1 MARPYAT
8 WEFGNYQGVYDGEKY
23 GSIEQFD
30 MQARVDSVGIDR
42 VIDQSCFYTPT
53 DTGSFTIPNV
63 EKVLSPFIR
72 DEEQYNNWYG
82 FFYGSIEFTGADNY
96 TAVSAKY
103 SHIDDYIIKNVSAK
117 NNVNITLNTN
127 GLVSIRYDILIKTYG
142 VFYYGFSATVSFFVA
157 ENLAPLPRWNAKTV
171 INRLLV
177 KAETLRKSQTPRFHL
192 NAEQAEEFE
201 KIEMPELHLTNSTL
215 REALQTV
222 GSYIHGEPRLNGTE
236 ISYDMYGGSERT
248 AVDFSKYFSKSFQQ
262 SIDSALTSIDSTV
275 DNLVSTIGYAKGVMV
290 EPYSGG
296 YKTVRT
302 ETLYA
307 RIQDDNMIIATTYP
321 INRIIKLESG
331 TIGGKYGGTD
341 LTPYV
346 FEASE
351 YTRLSSYSS
360 LYPTS
365 RAYAIYYTQGEKNIK
380 GLNFKQQD
388 PITPAF
394 KNYAILNILRAATGD
409 NNLETGY
416 TNLAFRVTYE
426 SVSSARVK
434 QSKQYIADFNRVSE
448 IAYNQGQNLIESSYY
463 GEHLKGVVAR
473 LGNVDKVLTLYQRGA
488 AVVPKVGTL
497 YDDDYYISAVAVE
510 YQPYFTKISCALSKD
525 FNRYSDYVGINSTK
539 RFYEIS
545 ERQAYDSFINYRDY
559 VVIGDAVTADTGET
573 KTLLQNISGVR
584 SAFDTTPRTGVSCVV
599 ARGLA
604 RSNNG
609 TIDNKELVTAAVTAA
624 SVKFTKHD
632 VTGVQSIG
640 DDEAITIE
648 GSLTYYDKDTQSRE
662 TVERIITNKTLPYT
676 LSRADLQQTFESFDI
691 TKVIRADGK
700 TTSACTVETLSDLN
714 EVILPVQ
721 AFAMGNAVVFT
732 FKYQDNYSAGEN
744 ATYKQ
749 GGTDGKSVSG
759 FYQNSVPYKDYYGN
773 MEYLTLNYYQ
783 SATKPIV
790 DEDSESPDH
799 WQNDIGI
806 ALPDTTLP
814 AGDGSKISG
823 VGLFLSTG
831 DDPLWLQVGSTEVPT
846 ITYQIELVTN
856 RRGLIIGS
864 ALAGNFK
871 LIGQSDDVHVKNVY
885 VLPYRINKFAM
896 KLDPNNLNALQN
908 CGQVEFKGGQGTT
921 RDYLK
926 AKTYTGTTT
935 GQSWAIIDSITG
947 DILLAENKEISTN
960 ESVFGSNIWFTLVHD
975 ILKR

>member
-1 MARPYAT
+1 MAGPVT
-8 WEFGNYQGVYDGEKY
+8 WSFGRYSGPFSDTWGFNPVPDYENKTQNDV
-23 GSIEQFD
+23 EQSFFTNPLNPGAVTIPSA
-30 MQARVDSVGIDR
+30 QNLFAPFVDSVVDDNQKPIFVD
-42 VIDQSCFYTPT
+42 
-53 DTGSFTIPNV
+53 
-63 EKVLSPFIR
+63 
-72 DEEQYNNWYG
+72 
-82 FFYGSIEFTGADNY
+82 GSIVNINGKVYDALSDHIIDIQPGE
-96 TAVSAKY
+96 VSLRYDVVWRNK
-103 SHIDDYIIKNVSAK
+103 IDDGAAQ
-117 NNVNITLNTN
+117 TE
-127 GLVSIRYDILIKTYG
+127 
-142 VFYYGFSATVSFFVA
+142 GFSASTSFIVLP
-157 ENLAPLPRWNAKTV
+157 NYPPLPRWNAKTV

-222 GSYIHGEPRLNGTE
+222 GSYIHGEPRLSGSE

-275 DNLVSTIGYAKGVMV
+275 DNLGSTIGYAKGVMV

-331 TIGGKYGGTD
+331 SVGGKYGGTD
-341 LTPYV
+341 ITPYV

-360 LYPTS
+360 LYPAS

-380 GLNFKQQD
+380 GLNFKQTD
-388 PITPAF
+388 AISPAF

-409 NNLETGY
+409 NSLEANY
-416 TNLAFRVTYE
+416 TTLAFRITYE

-473 LGNVDKVLTLYQRGA
+473 LGNVDKVITLYQRGTPDI
-488 AVVPKVGTL
+488 PKTGTL
-497 YDDDYYISAVAVE
+497 YDDEYYISAVAVE

-559 VVIGDAVTADTGET
+559 VIIGAAVATDSTEPKA
-573 KTLLQNISGVR
+573 LLPNLNGIKNAFKKDVPRSGVM
-584 SAFDTTPRTGVSCVV
+584 CVV
-599 ARGLA
+599 ARGQA
-604 RSNNG
+604 
-609 TIDNKELVTAAVTAA
+609 
-624 SVKFTKHD
+624 
-632 VTGVQSIG
+632 
-640 DDEAITIE
+640 
-648 GSLTYYDKDTQSRE
+648 KDT
-662 TVERIITNKTLPYT
+662 
-676 LSRADLQQTFESFDI
+676 
-691 TKVIRADGK
+691 DGNI
-700 TTSACTVETLSDLN
+700 SDLN

-732 FKYQDNYSAGEN
+732 FKYQDNYSAGDN
-744 ATYKQ
+744 ATFQQ
-749 GGTDGKSVSG
+749 GGTGGNSVSG

-773 MEYLTLNYYQ
+773 MEYLTLKYYR
-783 SATKPIV
+783 SATTPAV
-790 DEDSESPDH
+790 DVDSESPDH

-806 ALPDTTLP
+806 TLPDTTLP
-814 AGDGSKISG
+814 AGDGSKIG
-823 VGLFLSTG
+823 GADLLLTTG
-831 DDPLWLQVGSTEVPT
+831 EDPLWLQIGSTEVPT

-864 ALAGNFK
+864 ALAGNLK
-871 LIGQSDDVHVKNVY
+871 LIGQGADGHEKNLY

-896 KLDPNNLNALQN
+896 KLNPDNLNALQN
-908 CGQVEFKGGQGTT
+908 CGAVEFYGDTQSGAGWGTK
-921 RDYLK
+921 DYLK
-926 AKTYTGTTT
+926 HKIYTGSET
-935 GQSWAIIDSITG
+935 GQSWAIIDAVTG
-947 DILLAENKEISTN
+947 EVLLAENREIRTN
-960 ESVFGSNIWFTLVHD
+960 ESVFGENLWFTLVHD
-975 ILKR
+975 VIKR

>member
-1 MARPYAT
+1 MANSEAD
-8 WEFGNYQGVYDGEKY
+8 WSFGEYRGIYDKKSGALV
-23 GSIEQFD
+23 QFD
-30 MQARVDSVGIDR
+30 MNKRVEVLGVNNVLDL
-42 VIDQSCFYTPT
+42 
-53 DTGSFTIPNV
+53 SFIR
-63 EKVLSPFIR
+63 SPFSIGANEVPSVELLFKPFS
-72 DEEQYNNWYG
+72 DSFKQYNQEISFYYG
-82 FFYGSIEFTGADNY
+82 KTNDEVVGATNTSVTANNNGNLIINGKSAQTSISISVPEQG
-96 TAVSAKY
+96 
-103 SHIDDYIIKNVSAK
+103 I
-117 NNVNITLNTN
+117 LE
-127 GLVSIRYDILIKTYG
+127 IRYDVLFVESGYSY
-142 VFYYGFSATVSFFVA
+142 VEGFSATATVA
-157 ENLAPLPRWNAKTV
+157 VWSNALPLPRWNAKTV

-321 INRIIKLESG
+321 INRIIMLESG
-331 TIGGKYGGTD
+331 TIGGKYGETD

-416 TNLAFRVTYE
+416 TNLAFLVTYE

-559 VVIGDAVTADTGET
+559 VVIGDAVTADANAP
-573 KTLLQNISGVR
+573 KTLLRNISGVR

-732 FKYQDNYSAGEN
+732 FKYQDNYSAGDN
-744 ATYKQ
+744 ATWKQ
-749 GGTDGKSVSG
+749 SGSDVSG

-783 SATKPIV
+783 YATLPVV
-790 DEDSESPDH
+790 DWSSPSPDH

-806 ALPDTTLP
+806 ALPDTSLP

-935 GQSWAIIDSITG
+935 GQSWAIIDSVTG

-960 ESVFGSNIWFTLVHD
+960 ESLFGSNIWFTLVHD
-975 ILKR
+975 ILER

>member
-1 MARPYAT
+1 MPQNNVSWSFSSYSGNNKNVESINVDDYSESDLVNTELLKTPVTLGSFKTPKVQTLFAPVYQNVKPEKPGFSRQDGSFSDLSTVNYSINGMNQERTAT
-8 WEFGNYQGVYDGEKY
+8 
-23 GSIEQFD
+23 IEQTFEID
-30 MQARVDSVGIDR
+30 ELGIITL
-42 VIDQSCFYTPT
+42 VYNVVF
-53 DTGSFTIPNV
+53 SFTFF
-63 EKVLSPFIR
+63 KGTDSFTQL
-72 DEEQYNNWYG
+72 YG
-82 FFYGSIEFTGADNY
+82 F
-96 TAVSAKY
+96 TATTLIYVVS
-103 SHIDDYIIKNVSAK
+103 NV
-117 NNVNITLNTN
+117 
-127 GLVSIRYDILIKTYG
+127 
-142 VFYYGFSATVSFFVA
+142 
-157 ENLAPLPRWNAKTV
+157 APLPRWNAKTV

-248 AVDFSKYFSKSFQQ
+248 VVDFSKYFSKSFQQ

-365 RAYAIYYTQGEKNIK
+365 RAYAIYYTQGEKNIE
-380 GLNFKQQD
+380 GLNFRV
-388 PITPAF
+388 PNAISPVF
-394 KNYAILNILRAATGD
+394 ENYAILNILRAATGD
-409 NNLETGY
+409 NNLTTAY

-559 VVIGDAVTADTGET
+559 VVIGDAVTADTGEA
-573 KTLLQNISGVR
+573 KTLLQNISEIK

-609 TIDNKELVTAAVTAA
+609 TIDNKELVTAAVTAV

-700 TTSACTVETLSDLN
+700 TTSVCTVETLSDLN

-732 FKYQDNYSAGEN
+732 FKYQDNYSAGDN
-744 ATYKQ
+744 ATWKQ
-749 GGTDGKSVSG
+749 SGSDVSG

-783 SATKPIV
+783 YATLPVV
-790 DEDSESPDH
+790 DWSSPSPDH

-806 ALPDTTLP
+806 ALPDTSLP

-896 KLDPNNLNALQN
+896 KLDPSNLNALQN

-935 GQSWAIIDSITG
+935 GQSWAIIDSVTG
-947 DILLAENKEISTN
+947 DILLAENKEIGTN

>member
-23 GSIEQFD
+23 GSIDQFD
-30 MQARVDSVGIDR
+30 MQKRVDSVGIDR

-559 VVIGDAVTADTGET
+559 VVIGDAVTADTGEA

-599 ARGLA
+599 ARGQA
-604 RSNNG
+604 
-609 TIDNKELVTAAVTAA
+609 
-624 SVKFTKHD
+624 
-632 VTGVQSIG
+632 
-640 DDEAITIE
+640 
-648 GSLTYYDKDTQSRE
+648 KDT
-662 TVERIITNKTLPYT
+662 
-676 LSRADLQQTFESFDI
+676 
-691 TKVIRADGK
+691 DGNI
-700 TTSACTVETLSDLN
+700 SDLN

-721 AFAMGNAVVFT
+721 ALAMGNAVVFT
-732 FKYQDNYSAGEN
+732 FKYQDNYSAGDN
-744 ATYKQ
+744 ATWKQ
-749 GGTDGKSVSG
+749 SGSDVSG

-790 DEDSESPDH
+790 DENSESPDH

-896 KLDPNNLNALQN
+896 KLNPNNLNALQN

-947 DILLAENKEISTN
+947 DILLAENKEIGTN

>member
-1 MARPYAT
+1 MAGPVT
-8 WEFGNYQGVYDGEKY
+8 WSFGRYSGPFSDTWGFNPVPDYEDKTQNDV
-23 GSIEQFD
+23 EQSFFTNPLNPGAVTIPSA
-30 MQARVDSVGIDR
+30 QKLFAPFVDSV
-42 VIDQSCFYTPT
+42 V
-53 DTGSFTIPNV
+53 
-63 EKVLSPFIR
+63 
-72 DEEQYNNWYG
+72 DENQKPI
-82 FFYGSIEFTGADNY
+82 FVDGSI
-96 TAVSAKY
+96 
-103 SHIDDYIIKNVSAK
+103 
-117 NNVNITLNTN
+117 VNIN
-127 GLVSIRYDILIKTYG
+127 GKVYDALSDHIIDIQPGEVSLRYDVVWRNKIYG
-142 VFYYGFSATVSFFVA
+142 VAETEGFSSSTSFIVLP
-157 ENLAPLPRWNAKTV
+157 NYPPLPRWNAKTV

-192 NAEQAEEFE
+192 NAAQAEEFE

-331 TIGGKYGGTD
+331 TIGGKYGETD

-380 GLNFKQQD
+380 GLNFKQTD
-388 PITPAF
+388 AISPAF

-409 NNLETGY
+409 NSLEANY
-416 TNLAFRVTYE
+416 TTLAFRITYE

-473 LGNVDKVLTLYQRGA
+473 LGNVDKVITLYQRGTPDI
-488 AVVPKVGTL
+488 PKTGML
-497 YDDDYYISAVAVE
+497 YDDEYYISAVAVE

-559 VVIGDAVTADTGET
+559 VIIGAAVATDSTEPKA
-573 KTLLQNISGVR
+573 LLPNLNGIKNAFKKDVPRSGV
-584 SAFDTTPRTGVSCVV
+584 TCVV
-599 ARGLA
+599 ARGQA
-604 RSNNG
+604 
-609 TIDNKELVTAAVTAA
+609 
-624 SVKFTKHD
+624 
-632 VTGVQSIG
+632 
-640 DDEAITIE
+640 
-648 GSLTYYDKDTQSRE
+648 KDT
-662 TVERIITNKTLPYT
+662 
-676 LSRADLQQTFESFDI
+676 
-691 TKVIRADGK
+691 DGNI
-700 TTSACTVETLSDLN
+700 SDLN

-732 FKYQDNYSAGEN
+732 FKYQDNYSAGDN
-744 ATYKQ
+744 ATFQQ
-749 GGTDGKSVSG
+749 GGIGGNSVSG

-773 MEYLTLNYYQ
+773 MEYLTLKYYR
-783 SATKPIV
+783 SATTPAV

-806 ALPDTTLP
+806 TLPDTTLP
-814 AGDGSKISG
+814 AGDGSKIG
-823 VGLFLSTG
+823 GADLLLTTG
-831 DDPLWLQVGSTEVPT
+831 EDPLWLQIGSTEVPT

-864 ALAGNFK
+864 ALAGNVK
-871 LIGQSDDVHVKNVY
+871 LIGQGADGHEKNLY

-896 KLDPNNLNALQN
+896 KLNPDNLNALQN
-908 CGQVEFKGGQGTT
+908 CGEVEFKGGQGTT

-935 GQSWAIIDSITG
+935 GRSWAIIDAVTG
-947 DILLAENKEISTN
+947 EVLLAENREIRTN
-960 ESVFGSNIWFTLVHD
+960 ESVFGENLWFTLVHD
-975 ILKR
+975 VIKR

>member
-1 MARPYAT
+1 MAGPVT
-8 WEFGNYQGVYDGEKY
+8 WSFGRYSGPFSDTWGFNPVPDYEDKTQNDVEKSFFTNPLNP
-23 GSIEQFD
+23 GAVTIPSAQKLF
-30 MQARVDSVGIDR
+30 APFVDSV
-42 VIDQSCFYTPT
+42 V
-53 DTGSFTIPNV
+53 
-63 EKVLSPFIR
+63 
-72 DEEQYNNWYG
+72 DENQKPI
-82 FFYGSIEFTGADNY
+82 FVDGSI
-96 TAVSAKY
+96 
-103 SHIDDYIIKNVSAK
+103 
-117 NNVNITLNTN
+117 VNIN
-127 GLVSIRYDILIKTYG
+127 GKVYDALSDHIIDIQPGEVSLRYDVVWRNKIYDG
-142 VFYYGFSATVSFFVA
+142 VAQTEGFSSSTSFIVLP
-157 ENLAPLPRWNAKTV
+157 NYPPLPRWNAKTV

-321 INRIIKLESG
+321 VNRIIKLESG
-331 TIGGKYGGTD
+331 SVGGKYGGTD

-380 GLNFKQQD
+380 GLNFKQTD
-388 PITPAF
+388 AISPAF

-409 NNLETGY
+409 NSLEASY
-416 TNLAFRVTYE
+416 TTLAFRITYE

-434 QSKQYIADFNRVSE
+434 QSKQYIEDFNRVSE

-473 LGNVDKVLTLYQRGA
+473 LGNVDKVITLYQRGTPDI
-488 AVVPKVGTL
+488 PKTGTL
-497 YDDDYYISAVAVE
+497 YDDEYYISAVAVE

-559 VVIGDAVTADTGET
+559 VIIGAAVATDSTEPKA
-573 KTLLQNISGVR
+573 LLPNLNGIKNAFKKDVPRSGV
-584 SAFDTTPRTGVSCVV
+584 TCVV
-599 ARGLA
+599 ARGQA
-604 RSNNG
+604 
-609 TIDNKELVTAAVTAA
+609 
-624 SVKFTKHD
+624 
-632 VTGVQSIG
+632 
-640 DDEAITIE
+640 
-648 GSLTYYDKDTQSRE
+648 KDT
-662 TVERIITNKTLPYT
+662 
-676 LSRADLQQTFESFDI
+676 
-691 TKVIRADGK
+691 DGNI
-700 TTSACTVETLSDLN
+700 SDLN

-732 FKYQDNYSAGEN
+732 FKYQDNYSAGDN
-744 ATYKQ
+744 ATFQQ
-749 GGTDGKSVSG
+749 GGTGGNSVSG

-773 MEYLTLNYYQ
+773 MEYLTLKYYR
-783 SATKPIV
+783 SATTPAV
-790 DEDSESPDH
+790 DVDSESPDH

-806 ALPDTTLP
+806 TLPDTTLP
-814 AGDGSKISG
+814 AGDGSKIG
-823 VGLFLSTG
+823 GADLLLTTG
-831 DDPLWLQVGSTEVPT
+831 EDPLWLQIGSTEVPT

-864 ALAGNFK
+864 ALAGNVK
-871 LIGQSDDVHVKNVY
+871 LIGQGADGHEKNLY

-896 KLDPNNLNALQN
+896 KLNPDNLNALQN
-908 CGQVEFKGGQGTT
+908 CGEVEFYGDTQSGAGWDTK
-921 RDYLK
+921 DYLK
-926 AKTYTGTTT
+926 HKIYTGSET
-935 GQSWAIIDSITG
+935 GQSWAIIDAVTG
-947 DILLAENKEISTN
+947 EVLLAENREIRTN
-960 ESVFGSNIWFTLVHD
+960 ESVFGENLWFTLVHD
-975 ILKR
+975 VIKR

>member
-1 MARPYAT
+1 MANSEAD
-8 WEFGNYQGVYDGEKY
+8 WSFGEYRGIYDKKSGALV
-23 GSIEQFD
+23 QFD
-30 MQARVDSVGIDR
+30 MNKRVEVLGVNNVLDL
-42 VIDQSCFYTPT
+42 
-53 DTGSFTIPNV
+53 SFIR
-63 EKVLSPFIR
+63 SPFSIGANEVPSVELLFKPFS
-72 DEEQYNNWYG
+72 DSFKQYNQEISFYYG
-82 FFYGSIEFTGADNY
+82 KTNDEVVGATNTSVTANNNGNLIINGKSAQTSISISVPEQG
-96 TAVSAKY
+96 
-103 SHIDDYIIKNVSAK
+103 I
-117 NNVNITLNTN
+117 LE
-127 GLVSIRYDILIKTYG
+127 IRYDVLFVESGYSY
-142 VFYYGFSATVSFFVA
+142 VEGFSATATVA
-157 ENLAPLPRWNAKTV
+157 VWSNALPLPRWNAKTV

-321 INRIIKLESG
+321 INRIIMLESG
-331 TIGGKYGGTD
+331 TIGGKYGETD

-559 VVIGDAVTADTGET
+559 VVIGDAVTADANAP
-573 KTLLQNISGVR
+573 KTLLRNISGVR

-732 FKYQDNYSAGEN
+732 FKYQDNYSAGDN
-744 ATYKQ
+744 ATWKQ
-749 GGTDGKSVSG
+749 SGSDVSG

-783 SATKPIV
+783 YATLPVV
-790 DEDSESPDH
+790 DWSSPSPDH

-806 ALPDTTLP
+806 ALPDTSLP

-935 GQSWAIIDSITG
+935 GQSWAIIDSVTG

-960 ESVFGSNIWFTLVHD
+960 ESLFGSNIWFTLVHD
-975 ILKR
+975 ILER

>member
-1 MARPYAT
+1 MANSEAD
-8 WEFGNYQGVYDGEKY
+8 WSFGEYRGIYDKKSGALV
-23 GSIEQFD
+23 QFD
-30 MQARVDSVGIDR
+30 MNKRVEVLGVNNVLDL
-42 VIDQSCFYTPT
+42 
-53 DTGSFTIPNV
+53 SFIR
-63 EKVLSPFIR
+63 SPFSIGANEVPSVELLFKPFS
-72 DEEQYNNWYG
+72 DSFKQYNQEISFYYG
-82 FFYGSIEFTGADNY
+82 KTNDEVVGATNTSV
-96 TAVSAKY
+96 TANNNGNVI
-103 SHIDDYIIKNVSAK
+103 IDGKSAK
-117 NNVNITLNTN
+117 NSISISVPEQGILE
-127 GLVSIRYDILIKTYG
+127 IRYDVLFVESGYSY
-142 VFYYGFSATVSFFVA
+142 VEGFSATATVA
-157 ENLAPLPRWNAKTV
+157 VWSNALPLPRWNAKTV

-222 GSYIHGEPRLNGTE
+222 GSYIHGEPRLNGAE

-248 AVDFSKYFSKSFQQ
+248 AVDFSKYFAKSYQQ

-624 SVKFTKHD
+624 SVKFTKHE

-662 TVERIITNKTLPYT
+662 TVERTITNKTLPYT

-721 AFAMGNAVVFT
+721 ALAMGNAVVFT
-732 FKYQDNYSAGEN
+732 FKYQDNYSAGDN
-744 ATYKQ
+744 ATWKQ
-749 GGTDGKSVSG
+749 SGSDVSG

-790 DEDSESPDH
+790 DENSESPDH

-935 GQSWAIIDSITG
+935 GKSWAIIDSITG

>member
-1 MARPYAT
+1 MPQNNVSWSFSSYS
-8 WEFGNYQGVYDGEKY
+8 GNNTNVK
-23 GSIEQFD
+23 SIN
-30 MQARVDSVGIDR
+30 VDDYSASDLVNTELLK
-42 VIDQSCFYTPT
+42 TPVT
-53 DTGSFTIPNV
+53 LGSFTAPKVQTLFAPVYQNVKPVIPGYNRQNGDFSDLSTVNYSINGMNQERTATIEQTFEIDELGIISLVYNV
-63 EKVLSPFIR
+63 VFSFDFFGDGITFTSL
-72 DEEQYNNWYG
+72 YG
-82 FFYGSIEFTGADNY
+82 F
-96 TAVSAKY
+96 TATTLIYVVS
-103 SHIDDYIIKNVSAK
+103 NV
-117 NNVNITLNTN
+117 
-127 GLVSIRYDILIKTYG
+127 
-142 VFYYGFSATVSFFVA
+142 
-157 ENLAPLPRWNAKTV
+157 APLPRWNAKTV

-559 VVIGDAVTADTGET
+559 VVIGDAVTADANAP
-573 KTLLQNISGVR
+573 KTLLRNISGVR

-676 LSRADLQQTFESFDI
+676 LSRADRQQTFESFDI

-732 FKYQDNYSAGEN
+732 FKYQDNYSAGDN
-744 ATYKQ
+744 ATWKQ
-749 GGTDGKSVSG
+749 SGSDVSG

-783 SATKPIV
+783 YATLPVV
-790 DEDSESPDH
+790 DWSSPSPDH

-806 ALPDTTLP
+806 ALPDTSLP

-896 KLDPNNLNALQN
+896 KLDPSNLNALQN

-935 GQSWAIIDSITG
+935 GQSWAIIDSVTG
-947 DILLAENKEISTN
+947 DILLAENKEIGTN

>member
-1 MARPYAT
+1 MPQNNVSWSFSSYS
-8 WEFGNYQGVYDGEKY
+8 GNNKNVE
-23 GSIEQFD
+23 SIN
-30 MQARVDSVGIDR
+30 VDDYSASDLVNISL
-42 VIDQSCFYTPT
+42 VKTPVT
-53 DTGSFTIPNV
+53 LGSFTTPKVQTLFAPVYQNV
-63 EKVLSPFIR
+63 KPEKPGYSRQDGTFSDLSTVNYSINGMNQERTATIEQTFEI
-72 DEEQYNNWYG
+72 DELGIITLVYNVVFSFDFFGDGITFTSLYG
-82 FFYGSIEFTGADNY
+82 F
-96 TAVSAKY
+96 TATTLIYVVS
-103 SHIDDYIIKNVSAK
+103 NV
-117 NNVNITLNTN
+117 
-127 GLVSIRYDILIKTYG
+127 
-142 VFYYGFSATVSFFVA
+142 
-157 ENLAPLPRWNAKTV
+157 APLPRWNAKTV

-599 ARGLA
+599 ARGQA
-604 RSNNG
+604 
-609 TIDNKELVTAAVTAA
+609 
-624 SVKFTKHD
+624 
-632 VTGVQSIG
+632 
-640 DDEAITIE
+640 
-648 GSLTYYDKDTQSRE
+648 KDT
-662 TVERIITNKTLPYT
+662 
-676 LSRADLQQTFESFDI
+676 
-691 TKVIRADGK
+691 DGNI
-700 TTSACTVETLSDLN
+700 SDLN

-721 AFAMGNAVVFT
+721 SFAMGNAVVFT
-732 FKYQDNYSAGEN
+732 FKYQDNYSAGDN
-744 ATYKQ
+744 ATWKQ
-749 GGTDGKSVSG
+749 SGSDVSG

-790 DEDSESPDH
+790 DENSESPDH

-896 KLDPNNLNALQN
+896 KLDPNNLNSLQN

-960 ESVFGSNIWFTLVHD
+960 ESLFGSNIWFTLVHD

>member
-1 MARPYAT
+1 
-8 WEFGNYQGVYDGEKY
+8 
-23 GSIEQFD
+23 
-30 MQARVDSVGIDR
+30 
-42 VIDQSCFYTPT
+42 
-53 DTGSFTIPNV
+53 
-63 EKVLSPFIR
+63 
-72 DEEQYNNWYG
+72 
-82 FFYGSIEFTGADNY
+82 
-96 TAVSAKY
+96 
-103 SHIDDYIIKNVSAK
+103 
-117 NNVNITLNTN
+117 
-127 GLVSIRYDILIKTYG
+127 
-142 VFYYGFSATVSFFVA
+142 
-157 ENLAPLPRWNAKTV
+157 
-171 INRLLV
+171 
-177 KAETLRKSQTPRFHL
+177 
-192 NAEQAEEFE
+192 
-201 KIEMPELHLTNSTL
+201 MPELHLTNSTL

-473 LGNVDKVLTLYQRGA
+473 LGSVDKVLTLYQRGA

-599 ARGLA
+599 ARGQA
-604 RSNNG
+604 
-609 TIDNKELVTAAVTAA
+609 
-624 SVKFTKHD
+624 
-632 VTGVQSIG
+632 
-640 DDEAITIE
+640 
-648 GSLTYYDKDTQSRE
+648 KDT
-662 TVERIITNKTLPYT
+662 
-676 LSRADLQQTFESFDI
+676 
-691 TKVIRADGK
+691 DGNI
-700 TTSACTVETLSDLN
+700 SDLN

-732 FKYQDNYSAGEN
+732 FKYQDNYSAGDN
-744 ATYKQ
+744 ATWKQ
-749 GGTDGKSVSG
+749 SGSDVSG

-783 SATKPIV
+783 SATKPVV

-935 GQSWAIIDSITG
+935 GQSWAIIDSVTG